1 MPLTYPL
8 SLAAFQDKAKI
19 AVSEFYINNP
29 RELGRTAGGSQL
41 SASLGDAVWRG
52 SFETAPTNVR
62 AQSAAMDALLSVLDR
77 AGSSFLVYDPSKA
90 YPADD
95 PTGSLLGGAT
105 VRVASLI
112 GSDARLLSLKGLPA
126 SYQLRAGDLI
136 GWTYGSNPTRY
147 ALHRIVEDVQAGG
160 IGTTSSFEVTPFIE
174 PGVAVDA
181 VVTLVKA
188 PMKAVLVAGP
198 GYGMHQPVISTGK
211 QFSFVQTQ
219 R

>member
-1 MPLTYPL
+1 MPITYPL
-8 SLAAFQDKAKI
+8 SLAAFQDKARI
-19 AVSEFYINNP
+19 TVAEFYINNP

-41 SASLGDAVWRG
+41 SASLGDSVWRG
-52 SFETAPTNVR
+52 SFQTAATNVR

-77 AGSSFLVYDPSKA
+77 AGSSFLVYDPSKP

-95 PTGSLLGGAT
+95 PTGSILGAST
-105 VRVASLI
+105 VQVASLSS
-112 GSDARLLSLKGLPA
+112 SDARLISLKGLPA

-136 GWTYGSNPTRY
+136 GWTYGSSPTRY
-147 ALHRIVEDVQAGG
+147 ALHRIVEDVQASGA
-160 IGTTSSFEVTPFIE
+160 GTTSSFEVTPFIE
-174 PGVAVDA
+174 PGVAVDFG
-181 VVTLVKA
+181 VTLVK
-188 PMKAVLVAGP
+188 PVMKAVLVADP